1 MSFDSIPVVN
11 PHSTGLD
18 VSGFSLAE
26 LFPSIDPGLRPYGSR
41 VLIQLRRV
49 INMSKGGIALPQ
61 SAKDTEEW
69 NMQVGK
75 LIAVGELAFKNRKT
89 FEDWPEGVWA
99 QVGDFVRFPR
109 WGGDRITVPMDDGIG
124 GPVTVLILN
133 DHDLLGAYTGD
144 VRNVRSFIQ

>member
-1 MSFDSIPVVN
+1 MQTIPTVN
-11 PHSTGLD
+11 PHSTGQD
-18 VSGFSLAE
+18 MSGFDLKD
-26 LFPSIDPGLRPYGSR
+26 LFPEIDPGLKPFGSR

-49 INMSKGGIALPQ
+49 VNMSKGGIIL
-61 SAKDTEEW
+61 SAETKDTEEW

-75 LIAVGELAFKNRKT
+75 LIAVGPLAFKNRKDGT
-89 FEDWPEGVWA
+89 EWPEGMWGKE
-99 QVGDFVRFPR
+99 GDFVRFPR
-109 WGGDRITVPMDDGIG
+109 WGGDRITVPMDDGFG